1 MSDEIIEHKDVW
13 VNGIL
18 LKEDDKNTR
27 KVLNSLLNG
36 GKIRQED
43 EEKYDITRSVENTES
58 KQLETYRVIEDVL
71 GVNSFKLIRN
81 VCMDQSIPWKWNGT
95 TYGDNE
101 LLENGKE
108 DPKKFS
114 FGFQPSELDPVYKVM
129 ETVIL
134 NMMDTAG
141 YEVNNIWRIRLGL
154 IQPVGET
161 SMVHEAHVDSPYE
174 HQAGLL
180 YITDSDGPTTL
191 YTNKR
196 TESHVDEDH
205 DEFHHYVT
213 EVKDKLNI
221 MEEIHPKA
229 NKLLLFNGDY
239 YHASSTP
246 TNVPRRVALNFNWD

>member
-1 MSDEIIEHKDVW
+1 MNDEIIENKEVW

-36 GKIRQED
+36 GKIRQE
-43 EEKYDITRSVENTES
+43 EEKEYDIARSVEKADNS
-58 KQLETYRVIEDVL
+58 QLETYRVVDNIL
-71 GVNSFKLIRN
+71 GENGFKMIRN

-101 LLENGKE
+101 LLENGDE

-114 FGFQPSELDPVYKVM
+114 FGFQPSEHDPIYKIM
-129 ETVIL
+129 ETTIL
-134 NMMDTAG
+134 NMMDSAG
-141 YEVNNIWRIRLGL
+141 YEINNIWRIRLGL
-154 IQPVGET
+154 IQPVGDM
-161 SMVHEAHVDSPYE
+161 SMLHEAHVDSPYA
-174 HQAGLL
+174 HNAGLL

-191 YTNKR
+191 YNNKR
-196 TESHVDEDH
+196 TETHVSPDY
-205 DEFHHYVT
+205 DEFHHYIT
-213 EVKDKLNI
+213 KVKDKLSI
-221 MEEIHPKA
+221 MDEITPKA
-229 NKLLLFNGDY
+229 NRLLLFNGDY